1 MKNNNQV
8 TFDENAILFKSSRA
22 NMNALSQI
30 YIDNLLIYKTIVK
43 SNLSVNGI
51 KKQDKLQVSSPES
64 GFGNL
69 IAF

>member
-8 TFDENAILFKSSRA
+8 TFKEKAILFKSSRA

-43 SNLSVNGI
+43 NNLSVNGI
-51 KKQDKLQVSSPES
+51 KK
-64 GFGNL
+64 
-69 IAF
+69 